1 MQNCRMLLQVVLA
14 IAMPSAPVLIEK
26 ALCCMF
32 CAVAVVSHLVH
43 AAPSCTLGIVLLQLF
58 KIRSFEL
65 ARCAITGRTTL
76 YTILYDTTLLQVSID
91 NDFVYNNMTHCRK
104 VGVRVLELRSCR
116 SHCNRSC
123 RTPSNKLL
131 WLLLSGKKLNRLW
144 QTCKP
149 NLRRLLVSRQLLRW
163 TAVPQSSCQSPHYS
177 LGTAVDVSVA
187 DRAWH

>member
-14 IAMPSAPVLIEK
+14 NAMSSTPVLVKK
-26 ALCCMF
+26 ALCCMVY
-32 CAVAVVSHLVH
+32 AVAVVSHLVH
-43 AAPSCTLGIVLLQLF
+43 AAPSCTLGIVLLQLS
-58 KIRSFEL
+58 KIQCFELSL
-65 ARCAITGRTTL
+65 ARCAITGCTTL
-76 YTILYDTTLLQVSID
+76 YTILYDTTLLQFSID
-91 NDFVYNNMTHCRK
+91 NDSVYNNMTHCRK
-104 VGVRVLELRSCR
+104 VGVRVLELRSCK

-123 RTPSNKLL
+123 RTPNNKLL

-177 LGTAVDVSVA
+177 LGTAVDVSALTVP
-187 DRAWH
+187 